1 MNASELRADLRS
13 RRLPLAAIA
22 VSLACLVLSLAIRPA
37 PQMAAIDAT
46 ASALDL
52 KLSQQLLFEQSIALK
67 PGGARFGLVKTST
80 LDGAASSP
88 EAMLAALASGKAGA
102 LELVRLVVA
111 PRSTLSVRVGADG
124 CLTLAVLAGE
134 ARVDLASDAN
144 EASAVV
150 PGRNNGA
157 SEFALCPG
165 EPLELALFGASE
177 IEFQR
182 SFRPNAAQSYR
193 LSSLA
198 SASLAFPALNV
209 ERRIVPLSGLRIARL
224 GDRAPLILETE
235 PGKATIAVRYVGD
248 VFSILS
254 GPPDHHREQ
263 MPRLLEHLIG
273 HAPLATLLAGFG
285 FFWGLIWGLIKFSRS
300 SAQS

>member
-1 MNASELRADLRS
+1 MNAAELRAELYS

-37 PQMAAIDAT
+37 PQLAAIDAA

-52 KLSQQLLFEQSIALK
+52 KLSHQLLFEQSIGLK
-67 PGGARFGLVKTST
+67 PGGARFGLVKTAT
-80 LDGAASSP
+80 LDGAAASP
-88 EAMLAALASGKAGA
+88 EAALAALASAKAGA

-111 PRSTLSVRVGADG
+111 SRSTLSVRGGADG
-124 CLTLAVLAGE
+124 CVTLAVLAGE
-134 ARVDLASDAN
+134 ARIDLASDAN
-144 EASAVV
+144 DASVIV

-157 SEFALCPG
+157 SEFALCPA
-165 EPLELALFGASE
+165 EPLELALYGASD

-182 SFRPNAAQSYR
+182 NFRPNTAQSYR

-198 SASLAFPALNV
+198 SASLAFPALGV

-224 GDRAPLILETE
+224 GDRAPLILEAE
-235 PGKATIAVRYVGD
+235 PGKSAITVRYVGD
-248 VFSILS
+248 AYSILS
-254 GPPDHHREQ
+254 GPPDNRREQ
-263 MPRLLEHLIG
+263 MPRLLEYLIG

-285 FFWGLIWGLIKFSRS
+285 FFWGLIWGLVKFSRS